1 MDHGATVCAYLNAY
15 RTEPDPVKRTD
26 YSRIFSSYLLSLC
39 WPKMHDRVMSWPFI
53 GLIYNIRNMDTELLE
68 SARDEFDWSNY
79 NPGPGDRSLVV
90 FLASPNADRLI
101 NMVAEAS
108 GGPIM
113 QLVQVLRSKAQ
124 DSEGFTTR
132 FYTKETFMDFHRLFL
147 GCFILYAKTLR
158 SLKTL
163 KRNSQPRVILETD
176 PERNTKN
183 AKIVACF
190 DKLEPLNRLLLLIM
204 SSHSFVTHLG
214 IMAQTGA
221 LLPSFQRIGLYNK
234 FKSVVIF
241 GNDGEGN
248 AKEDVD
254 GEDVDGEDDKESPDN
269 QVGKT

>member
-1 MDHGATVCAYLNAY
+1 MTITLDPAPLNGSA
-15 RTEPDPVKRTD
+15 PN
-26 YSRIFSSYLLSLC
+26 LLVV
-39 WPKMHDRVMSWPFI
+39 DR
-53 GLIYNIRNMDTELLE
+53 L
-68 SARDEFDWSNY
+68 
-79 NPGPGDRSLVV
+79 LVV

-113 QLVQVLRSKAQ
+113 QLVQVLQSKAQ

-132 FYTKETFMDFHRLFL
+132 FYTKETFMDFHHLLL
-147 GCFILYAKTLR
+147 GCFILYVKTLR

-163 KRNSQPRVILETD
+163 KHNSQLRVILETD

-183 AKIVACF
+183 AKIIACF
-190 DKLEPLNRLLLLIM
+190 DKLKPMNQLLFFIM

-221 LLPSFQRIGLYNK
+221 LLPSFQHIGLYNN

-241 GNDGEGN
+241 GNDEEGN
-248 AKEDVD
+248 DEESNVN
-254 GEDVDGEDDKESPDN
+254 EDVDGEDDRQSPDN